1 MPVGLLVRGAATPGA
16 PDRMVVAATRYAD
29 RARRLLL
36 AYKEEGRHELVGVLA
51 PLLARAVLGALLG
64 AGPVLGPDGP
74 PSFWLVPVP
83 SRPRSRRRRGADVG
97 LLLARRTAQELRAL
111 GWPAAV
117 APLLRHRARSV
128 DQAGLGRDERQRN
141 VAGTLV
147 AQPRPAGRGVCRSVV
162 VDDIVTTGATLDEA
176 FRALDG
182 AGWPM
187 LGGAVVAATPGRV
200 TPLEVARE
208 GV

>member
-1 MPVGLLVRGAATPGA
+1 
-16 PDRMVVAATRYAD
+16 
-29 RARRLLL
+29 
-36 AYKEEGRHELVGVLA
+36 
-51 PLLARAVLGALLG
+51 
-64 AGPVLGPDGP
+64 
-74 PSFWLVPVP
+74 VPVP
-83 SRPRSRRRRGADVG
+83 SRPHCRRRRGADVG
-97 LLLARRTAQELRAL
+97 LLLARHAARELRAI

-128 DQAGLGRDERQRN
+128 DQAGLGRDERLRN

-147 AQPRPAGRGVCRSVV
+147 ARRRPVAREACASIV

-187 LGGAVVAATPGRV
+187 LGGAVVAATPGKV
-200 TPLEVARE
+200 TPLEVAPE